1 MFASDYSRYQTQAK
15 EMKKEIIIQ
24 LQNAP
29 VGSITFDNIKIIEE
43 ILKTHVSRGPHF
55 FETNSAKNEYLK
67 KHQEYFLK
75 NKTDFKHR

>member
-1 MFASDYSRYQTQAK
+1 MTNELQLVVMKTRMVKIGRVFNRFPRLIRDLSK

-43 ILKTHVSRGPHF
+43 IFIRI
-55 FETNSAKNEYLK
+55 K
-67 KHQEYFLK
+67 K
-75 NKTDFKHR
+75 